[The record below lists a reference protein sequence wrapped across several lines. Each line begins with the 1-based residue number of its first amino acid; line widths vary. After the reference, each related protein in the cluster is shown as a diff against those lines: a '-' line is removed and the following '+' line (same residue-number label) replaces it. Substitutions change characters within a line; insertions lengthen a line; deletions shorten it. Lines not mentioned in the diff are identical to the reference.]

1 MKQLMIALACGVLF
15 GLGLSLGGMT
25 NPDKV
30 LNFMDILGDWDPTL
44 LFVFGGAVGTTLIS
58 FRFVLKRPHPI
69 GDTAFSLPTKTRI
82 DKQLVFGA
90 ILFGIGWGL
99 LGFCPGPA
107 IVSVVLGS
115 TGVILALSMLTGH
128 LLADKLRS

>member
-69 GDTAFSLPTKTRI
+69 CDTAFSLPTKTRI

-107 IVSVVLGS
+107 IVSVVFGS